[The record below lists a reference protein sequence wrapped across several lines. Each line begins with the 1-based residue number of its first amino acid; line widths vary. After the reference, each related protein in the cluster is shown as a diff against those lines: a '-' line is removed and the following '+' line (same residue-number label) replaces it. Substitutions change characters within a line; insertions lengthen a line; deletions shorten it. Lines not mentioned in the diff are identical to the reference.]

1 MAKQVINIGTNSND
15 GTGDS
20 IRDAFDKTND
30 NFTELYAE
38 PAIVLVCGGVEAN
51 IAQKTG
57 VVFFR
62 LPKNRSFTLTALP
75 IAVMKV
81 APTDSAAQFDIKD
94 DGTTIFSTVLSIDD
108 GEYTSEDSAAPCVLT
123 STPYTFAAGS
133 VITVDITQIGSTV
146 AGQEPIVTLYGYYTI
161 V

>member
-1 MAKQVINIGTNSND
+1 MKINKNNGIIVGND
-15 GTGDS
+15 GVITGIPDV
-20 IRDAFDKTND
+20 IALACGAVETDI
-30 NFTELYAE
+30 
-38 PAIVLVCGGVEAN
+38 AID
-51 IAQKTG
+51 TG
-57 VVFFR
+57 RGFYR
-62 LPKNRSFTLTALP
+62 LPNTRSFTLVGLP
-75 IAVMKV
+75 IVFVKV

-108 GEYTSEDSAAPCVLT
+108 GGYTSEDSAAPCVLT

-146 AGQEPIVTLYGYYTI
+146 AGQEPIVTLYGYYTK